1 MEFYIRKNA
10 TLPILKMRAVNDG
23 RGSYK
28 DFISF
33 LEVSSIYFTM
43 VNIEN
48 GIPKVIS
55 QPAYLVPID
64 LPAGSDPEYYIYYEF
79 KSTDINR
86 KGRYKGEFLL
96 KHDSDNLILPIRE
109 ELFINILES
118 VIDDPIPVYVPTPTP
133 TPRINQITIT
143 GNYFESSI
151 GIGYSAVADYNVD
164 ENVLIELTNVL
175 GTITGSSITI
185 TTGITISQGSRNG
198 FTQCF
203 VDEDY
208 NNLNRVSRFPI
219 VTISSQTTSNWTYTY
234 KARSNFDVTPTP
246 TNTTTPTLTPT
257 NTPSNTLTPTIT
269 PTFTETPTNTP
280 TNTQTRTNTPT
291 NTQTP
296 TNTRT
301 STITPTNTVTN
312 TATQTNT
319 STNTPTTTPTNTET
333 QTPTVTPTIT
343 PTNTNTPTNTT
354 TSTPTQTVYE
364 PIIAYFSA
372 CCFNQL
378 FALHEI
384 PVIAAPTVGVTYYV
398 NSDGFVGCATCIINP
413 GTFVPNYNYNA
424 LSTYSNCIDCISA
437 KPCPSPTP
445 TVTSTN
451 TPTVTP
457 TVTNTS
463 TSTPTNT
470 PTNTLTNT
478 ITNTTTNTNTPTSTQ
493 TKTPT
498 NTTTSTNTPTLTQT
512 PTNTTTSTNT
522 PTLTQT
528 PTNTTT
534 RTQTPTNTPTN
545 TTTRTQTPTNTSTN
559 TTTPTPTATLPE
571 PLTALFSGCCG
582 TGIVFLVEDLPFTV
596 SAGEVFYLETSN
608 FTGCTICVINETQTR
623 PRATYISNIVFDDC
637 PNCQSFYACPTPTPT
652 PTATVTPTLTP
663 VDALCGEFEFITP
676 SPTKSPT
683 QTKTPTPT
691 VTPVI
696 CNGDYNY
703 ILLQQLIAPNNP
715 GQILLYNGTLFTYSN
730 NFDGLGGNDFTIFW
744 NFLDSSSVD
753 TFNYIDSLRNQETQ
767 ITFCQNGK
775 SAVYSVPSDTIFV
788 TNPIFYLDT
797 LNLTQIS
804 SANTVFNY
812 TDIIEIKLEAFVT
825 PTSTPTTTVTN
836 TQTPTNT
843 NTPTNSITPTN
854 TQTRTQ
860 TPTNSIT
867 PTNTQTRTQTPTNT
881 NTPTRTNTPSITSSN
896 TPTNTRTPAITSSN
910 TPTRTETP
918 TITPTQ
924 SKTPGLSPEPTPT
937 TTPTPSTTPIPTLRM
952 TFQSPD
958 ANPTV
963 AELPLVSTGD
973 YNFIVNWGDSTSD
986 TITDWNDGAKVHT
999 YGDNSLYEVTIVNG
1013 TIRGFSY
1020 GNAGV
1025 SSENRANLRTI
1036 TEWGDLAISGNTSV
1050 LSGCVNLTS
1059 FASGGPR
1066 LLTNNCLTG
1075 FFQGCSSL
1083 NSLDPISNWD
1093 INNVFTNIDTLQ
1105 DLFSGCTSA
1114 VADSITWDTSN
1125 ITGMTSVF
1133 EGCTAFN
1140 GSISSWNTSGVTRMD
1155 SMFKDCS
1162 TFNVNISSWNVSSVT
1177 LMREMFRNA
1186 TSFDFDLSNW
1196 EREDSSLSA
1205 VTSMAGMFRGAT
1217 AFVSKLDGWNINN
1230 VESLQEFMIDV
1241 NYPSVRYD
1249 SLLNYWAGIPLQSN
1263 VIADF
1268 GTIQYTGDG
1277 EVARQYIIDTYNWTI
1292 NDGGRA

>member
-10 TLPILKMRAVNDG
+10 TLPILKMKAVNDG

-203 VDEDY
+203 VNEDY

-257 NTPSNTLTPTIT
+257 NTPSNTLTPTNTPSNTLTPTVT
-269 PTFTETPTNTP
+269 PTFTETP
-280 TNTQTRTNTPT
+280 TNTPT

-463 TSTPTNT
+463 TNTPTNT
-470 PTNTLTNT
+470 PTNTITNT

-545 TTTRTQTPTNTSTN
+545 TTTRTQTPTNTPTN
-559 TTTPTPTATLPE
+559 TLTQTPTSTLPE
-571 PLTALFSGCCG
+571 PVSALFSGCCG
-582 TGIVFLVEDLPFTV
+582 TGVVFLMEDIPLVPNV
-596 SAGEVFYLETSN
+596 GEVYYVETSN
-608 FTGCTICVINETQTR
+608 FTGCTICVINETPTR
-623 PRATYISNIVFDDC
+623 PRATYITIVSYDDC
-637 PNCQSFYACPTPTPT
+637 PTCQSFYACPTPTPT

-663 VDALCGEFEFITP
+663 VDALCGEFEFVTP
-676 SPTKSPT
+676 SPTKTTTP
-683 QTKTPTPT
+683 TKTPTPT
-691 VTPVI
+691 VTPVF
-696 CNGDYNY
+696 CNGDYSY
-703 ILLQQLIAPNNP
+703 ILLEEVAIPVQA
-715 GQILLYNGTLFTYSN
+715 GQIFLYDSELNTYSN
-730 NFDGLGGNDFTIFW
+730 NFDGLGDYDNIIFW
-744 NFLDSSSVD
+744 NILDSTSAN
-753 TFNYIDSLRNQETQ
+753 TLNYVSNLISQETQ

-775 SAVYSVPSDTIFV
+775 SSVYSVPGGSIS
-788 TNPIFYLDT
+788 PLQGSPSGFYVLNT
-797 LNLTQIS
+797 LGLIQIS

-812 TDIIEIKLEAFVT
+812 TDLIEFKLEAFVT

-867 PTNTQTRTQTPTNT
+867 PTNTQTRTQTPTNSVTPT
-881 NTPTRTNTPSITSSN
+881 NTQTQTNTRTNTPTPSITSSNTPTRTQTPTRTNTPSITSSN
-896 TPTNTRTPAITSSN
+896 TPT
-910 TPTRTETP
+910 PT
-918 TITPTQ
+918 
-924 SKTPGLSPEPTPT
+924 
-937 TTPTPSTTPIPTLRM
+937 TTPIPTLRM
-952 TFQSPD
+952 TFQSP
-958 ANPTV
+958 NGSSTV
-963 AELPLVSTGD
+963 ANLPLVLGGT

-986 TITDWNDGAKVHT
+986 TINSWNDPAKVHT
-999 YGDNSLYEVTIVNG
+999 YGDNGSYNVTITG
-1013 TIRGFSY
+1013 TIEGFSY
-1020 GNAGV
+1020 EDASV
-1025 SSENRANLRTI
+1025 LQFDRSNLRQI
-1036 TEWGDLAISGNTSV
+1036 TEWGPLNLNTPNSGIFQS
-1050 LSGCVNLTS
+1050 CINLQS
-1059 FASGGPR
+1059 FASIGPINFDPQTTR
-1066 LLTNNCLTG
+1066 YM
-1075 FFQGCSSL
+1075 FAGCSNLESIVPL
-1083 NSLDPISNWD
+1083 NYWTYSIAKYGNMSYM
-1093 INNVFTNIDTLQ
+1093 
-1105 DLFSGCTSA
+1105 FSGCTSLANGPEA
-1114 VADSITWDTSN
+1114 VLTFDTSTVTLMTGMFRGCTNFNYDVSNLDTSAVTNMDEMFRGARFFDGQVNTWD
-1125 ITGMTSVF
+1125 
-1133 EGCTAFN
+1133 
-1140 GSISSWNTSGVTRMD
+1140 
-1155 SMFKDCS
+1155 
-1162 TFNVNISSWNVSSVT
+1162 VSSVT
-1177 LMREMFRNA
+1177 
-1186 TSFDFDLSNW
+1186 
-1196 EREDSSLSA
+1196 
-1205 VTSMAGMFRGAT
+1205 SMVSMFRGAET
-1217 AFVSKLDGWNINN
+1217 FNQDISTWVISSVGDLSGFMEGKTSSDYSTTNYDNLLLGW
-1230 VESLQEFMIDV
+1230 SAL
-1241 NYPSVRYD
+1241 PT
-1249 SLLNYWAGIPLQSN
+1249 LQSN
-1263 VIADF
+1263 VTADF
-1268 GTIQYTGDG
+1268 GTIQYTSSG
-1277 EVARQYIIDTYNWTI
+1277 EVGRDILTGSPNNWTI
-1292 NDGGRA
+1292 NDGGKV